1 MGFSQFTELTMTRIV
16 PEYHKDEENHTSDS
30 LDPQH
35 NYNLALSDVF
45 DEDEWS
51 KYGMERN
58 YAPLVKWTYFLK
70 NASRNLILLD
80 RVCKEDEKS
89 CMSCQN
95 GYYDSKVFSA
105 AANIFAMQNNFT
117 IVRKSCYHWNKLY
130 DLDEFF
136 TLAYGSH
143 KPEESILLINHFGGI
158 KVNGDWFRIQIKN
171 IPCSRNFEM
180 MQRSSKISEKT
191 SGYQKKYLPDT
202 NNRGYISVMIRMQYV
217 AIRLNKRRD
226 FKGKDILHAVQT
238 CLKNT
243 LEEVFKLKRTYEMT
257 SVFLATDMGKY
268 GSNYFRDNQLHLG
281 ISNANLKETMKLFY
295 QKLFNDDYFT
305 EANLT
310 ARIEDVM
317 YPVFSSGYAALL
329 EQNIASHG
337 KCLVLV
343 GDGEFQRNALKL
355 HQKKGYK
362 CVINVPDCI

>member
-1 MGFSQFTELTMTRIV
+1 MGFPQFTNLTMTRIL
-16 PEYHKDEENHTSDS
+16 PDEENRHTTTSDS

-51 KYGMERN
+51 RYGMERN

-70 NASRNLILLD
+70 SASRNLILLD
-80 RVCKEDEKS
+80 RVCIEDEKS
-89 CMSCQN
+89 CMSCPN
-95 GYYDSKVFSA
+95 NFYSSDVFSA
-105 AANIFAMQNNFT
+105 AANIFAKQNSLK
-117 IVRKSCYHWNKLY
+117 IIRKSCYHWKRLY
-130 DLDEFF
+130 GLDEFF

-143 KPEESILLINHFGGI
+143 KPEESVLLINHFGGI
-158 KVNGDWFRIQIKN
+158 QVKGDQFRIQIN
-171 IPCSRNFEM
+171 DTTCSRNYDM
-180 MQRSSKISEKT
+180 MQKSSKISERT
-191 SGYQKKYLPDT
+191 SDYQKKYIPNADSK
-202 NNRGYISVMIRMQYV
+202 GYISVMIRMQYV
-217 AIRLNKRRD
+217 AIRLLTR
-226 FKGKDILHAVQT
+226 KDIKEKGILQAVQT

-243 LEEVFKLKRTYEMT
+243 LNEVFKLKRTYEMT

-268 GSNYFRDNQLHLG
+268 GSNYFRYNELHLG

-317 YPVFSSGYAALL
+317 YPVFSFGYAALL

-362 CVINVPDCI
+362 CVINVPDCK